1 MNRENAI
8 QTTRIGR
15 RFHGLRMPLRNIAGS
30 RQHRGWTLTGLVV
43 LLILV
48 CILSLSIG
56 AVNIAPVQV
65 LSIVADS
72 FGMELPWEFDP
83 GQRAVLES
91 IRAPRVVLG
100 VLVGATLAVS
110 GAAMQGLFRNPLADP
125 ALIGVSSGAALA
137 AVAVIVLESTLLQS
151 FSQWT
156 GLYSLPIAAFAGGF
170 IATWLVYRFATVNGR
185 VDIASLLLAGIAIN
199 ALAGSLTGLI
209 TYLAD
214 DQQLRTLTFWSMG
227 SLGGASWT
235 QIMISAPFFL
245 IPLAAIP
252 FLSRALNALLLGEA
266 EAGHLGFSVAKVKT
280 TVILLVA
287 LGVGAAVSVAG
298 IIGFIGLIVPH
309 LLRLG
314 LGPDHRVLL
323 PGSALLGAIFLLL
336 ADLLSRNLV
345 VPAEIP
351 IGIITGILGGPFFL
365 WLLRRQRIVGGW

>member
-30 RQHRGWTLTGLVV
+30 RQHRGWTLSGLVV

-280 TVILLVA
+280 TVIVLVA

-298 IIGFIGLIVPH
+298 IIGFIGLVVPH

-314 LGPDHRVLL
+314 LGPDHRGLL
-323 PGSALLGAIFLLL
+323 PGAALLGAIFLLL